1 MVSHASDASITKTV
15 ILLGQSLNLKVIAEG
30 VETAEQLA
38 MLKEFGCDEVQGY
51 FFSKP
56 VPAADLEKLI
66 SVGKFA
72 GFKF

>member
-1 MVSHASDASITKTV
+1 MRNMITDHNDASISKAI

-38 MLKEFGCDEVQGY
+38 LLQQFGCDEVQGY

-56 VPAADLEKLI
+56 LPNTDLEKFLLNRI
-66 SVGKFA
+66 I
-72 GFKF
+72 